1 MAEKQVDGSAVT
13 TSSTDNNG
21 GATLGLGADATNMKN
36 VSRGRREQPSFA
48 STVIDGAQTDKDVSG
63 GTFAFDN
70 NRGVIRRVN
79 TTVANGVTAPAEIQ
93 SASTAVD
100 NRRKFHSNETDRF
113 SNIGSGL
120 RNGSWNI
127 VSGVFDPALTGVVT
141 NFHSADG
148 GGTIDEAVADV
159 RSRPG
164 QLVYRDGSGT
174 PVTDDYEAKNG

>member
-48 STVIDGAQTDKDVSG
+48 STVIDGDQTDKAVSG

-79 TTVANGVTAPAEIQ
+79 TTVANGVAAPADLQ
-93 SASTAVD
+93 SGSAAVG
-100 NRRKFHSNETDRF
+100 NRRKFHSRVLSE
-113 SNIGSGL
+113 ISGKF
-120 RNGSWNI
+120 I
-127 VSGVFDPALTGVVT
+127 VVF
-141 NFHSADG
+141 
-148 GGTIDEAVADV
+148 
-159 RSRPG
+159 RSFI
-164 QLVYRDGSGT
+164 
-174 PVTDDYEAKNG
+174 